1 MIKVTTRRGETDL
14 SVIGSIEEI
23 CDDTITI
30 VQAIKKSLDEHDPHI
45 GELYENAMKATL
57 IELAFG
63 PESDKEE
70 AKTEGKDA
78 ETGKDAEAK
87 VDDFMEKLVDLI
99 GELLK

>member
-57 IELAFG
+57 IELAFNA
-63 PESDKEE
+63 EEMMKEDKADKATEKDKESE
-70 AKTEGKDA
+70 NVEDA
-78 ETGKDAEAK
+78 LKEI
-87 VDDFMEKLVDLI
+87 VSLL